1 METPDK
7 LRNFI
12 NELRDPLPPVTH
24 PDEPLHLD
32 SPGLMRLVAFLE
44 TEVGFYVPDEE
55 LIPANFENLRAIERM
70 LAGEGTKLI

>member
-1 METPDK
+1 
-7 LRNFI
+7 
-12 NELRDPLPPVTH
+12 
-24 PDEPLHLD
+24 
-32 SPGLMRLVAFLE
+32 MRLVAFLE